1 MKAVVAQLGE
11 RETEGLWPYLLWKG
25 FRSGISRPGV
35 RATPTALPLFKWSPQ
50 FPGYTRKNNLTTT
63 LKRVGPMDDILYDIE
78 VTQTHKAYIAKMKSF
93 VKPQTPLREYK
104 GSTFEEILEQIIRD
118 ILDEN
123 DE

>member
-1 MKAVVAQLGE
+1 
-11 RETEGLWPYLLWKG
+11 
-25 FRSGISRPGV
+25 
-35 RATPTALPLFKWSPQ
+35 
-50 FPGYTRKNNLTTT
+50 
-63 LKRVGPMDDILYDIE
+63 MDEILYDIE
-78 VTQTHKAYIAKMKSF
+78 VTQTHKAYVAKMKSF